1 MVNGKRFTE
10 SDVEGITSFGNC
22 AAGHPR
28 LNNSSEKMPIT
39 IAIVDDDDEIR
50 ESLVVLLNQEKDFR
64 CVAQFSS
71 AEAALAGL
79 AAGCPDVLLMDINLP
94 NMSGIECVR
103 RLKLQLPE
111 ILVVMLTV
119 YEDTEKIFQSLAAGA
134 TGYLLKRTS
143 GVELRQAVKQVFAG
157 GSPMS
162 SHIARKVVQYFHQRP
177 APDGMETLSKRE
189 KEVLDQL
196 AQGRLYKEIA
206 DELVISIDTVRK
218 HLTSI
223 YNKLHVHSR
232 TDAVVKYLRK

>member
-1 MVNGKRFTE
+1 
-10 SDVEGITSFGNC
+10 
-22 AAGHPR
+22 
-28 LNNSSEKMPIT
+28 MPIT
-39 IAIVDDDDEIR
+39 ISIVDDDDEIR

-64 CVAQFSS
+64 CVGQYSS
-71 AEAALAGL
+71 AEAALCGVPADR
-79 AAGCPDVLLMDINLP
+79 PDVLLMDINLP
-94 NMSGIECVR
+94 NMSGIECVQK
-103 RLKLQLPE
+103 LKTTLPDL
-111 ILVVMLTV
+111 LVVMLTV
-119 YEDTEKIFQSLAAGA
+119 YEDTERIFQSLAAGA

-143 GVELRQAVKQVFAG
+143 SVELRQAVRQVFDG

-177 APDGMETLSKRE
+177 AADGMETLSKRE

-206 DELVISIDTVRK
+206 DHLAISIDTVRK

-223 YNKLHVHSR
+223 YHKLHVHSR

>member
-1 MVNGKRFTE
+1 
-10 SDVEGITSFGNC
+10 
-22 AAGHPR
+22 
-28 LNNSSEKMPIT
+28 MPIT

-64 CVAQFSS
+64 CVAQFAS

-79 AAGCPDVLLMDINLP
+79 AINCPDVLLMDINLP

-103 RLKLQLPE
+103 RLKTLLPD

-143 GVELRQAVKQVFAG
+143 GVELRQAVKQVFDG

-177 APDGMETLSKRE
+177 APEGMEMLSKRE

-206 DELVISIDTVRK
+206 DHLAISIDTVRK

-223 YNKLHVHSR
+223 YHKLHVHSR